1 MWGAVHGAARG
12 APSAPVVSG
21 ATVGPIREMS
31 DREPSRRL
39 GAPERGPPMTHA
51 LPTSD
56 EVAALASTAD
66 RIRAAMETVI
76 TGRPELVRH
85 TVAVLLAEG
94 HLLIEDVPGVG
105 KTTLAK
111 ALAQTID
118 GTVGRIQFTP
128 DLLPSDLT
136 GVAIYRQ
143 AEQRFEFHPGPV
155 FANIVIGDEINR
167 ASPKTQSALLE
178 SMQEAQVT
186 VDGISHALPRPF
198 LVIATQNPIEM
209 EGTYALPEAQRDRFM
224 ARLAVGYPDPDAELD
239 MLDRQEEA
247 DPLAGLTAV
256 TDASELTALI
266 AVTRRL
272 HAAPAV
278 KRYIVDLADA
288 TRAHPMLRLGA
299 SPRASIQLLRA
310 AKSLAAMRG
319 RDHVLPDD
327 VQELAIPVLAHR
339 LVPSTDARLS
349 GHAVA
354 DTVREVLSSTPVPA
368 GAAAPTPV

>member
-1 MWGAVHGAARG
+1 MAHV
-12 APSAPVVSG
+12 
-21 ATVGPIREMS
+21 
-31 DREPSRRL
+31 
-39 GAPERGPPMTHA
+39 PPT
-51 LPTSD
+51 PQ
-56 EVAALASTAD
+56 EVAELESTAD
-66 RIRAAMETVI
+66 RIRAAMETVV

-111 ALAQTID
+111 ALAHAID

-155 FANIVIGDEINR
+155 FANVVIGDEINR

-178 SMQEAQVT
+178 CMQEAQVT
-186 VDGISHALPRPF
+186 VDGVSHALPRPF
-198 LVIATQNPIEM
+198 LVVATQNPVEM

-224 ARLAVGYPDPDAELD
+224 ARLHVGYPEADAELE

-247 DPLAGLTAV
+247 DPLTGLHPV
-256 TDASELTALI
+256 TDVADLERLI
-266 AVTRRL
+266 GVARRL
-272 HAAPAV
+272 HASPAV
-278 KRYIVDLADA
+278 KRYIVALADA
-288 TRAHPMLRLGA
+288 TRADSMLRLGA

-327 VQELAIPVLAHR
+327 VQELAVPVLAHR

-349 GHAVA
+349 GHSVVE
-354 DTVREVLSSTPVPA
+354 TLREVLAATPIPT
-368 GAAAPTPV
+368 GAAARG